1 MEGEGAFGL
10 GAGFWLAF

>member
-1 MEGEGAFGL
+1 VEGEGAFGL